1 MLMLALML
9 AALSPAPPVTAAPAA
24 TPAQQFANYLLDVQ
38 QLSRPEH
45 KAVDAHEA
53 ALKQVQARKMTDPE
67 FVKVLSTRVIPQY
80 SRFLAALKKVKAP
93 SAEIKQLHKVYI
105 NAASAMLKGF
115 VGQRDAVKSGDLA
128 RMKDANRMIDR
139 GNKEIGQ
146 YLGQVDKLKVKY
158 GLSASP
164 SPAPK

>member
-1 MLMLALML
+1 MLAV
-9 AALSPAPPVTAAPAA
+9 AALALPATAAPAS
-24 TPAQQFANYLLDVQ
+24 TPAQQLANYLLDVQ

-53 ALKQVQARKMTDPE
+53 ALKQVQARKMTDPD

-80 SRFLAALKKVKAP
+80 KSFLAALKKVKTP
-93 SAEIKQLHKVYI
+93 SAEIKALHKTYI

-115 VGQRDAVKSGDLA
+115 GGQRDAVKTGDLA
-128 RMKDANRMIDR
+128 RMKEANRMIDR

-146 YLGQVDKLKVKY
+146 YLAEVDKLKVKY
-158 GLSASP
+158 GLSVSP
-164 SPAPK
+164 SPSPK